1 MARPLRT
8 MTFNEPNAVSDV
20 LKYEDGSYSRDTVTI
35 ASGAGVLDIGTVLG
49 KITASGKYKKHV
61 NGATDGTEVAA
72 AVLIA
77 HVDATS
83 ADVLQAIVI
92 TRHAEV
98 SRQGLKWDSSVNN
111 QAKQDAA
118 IAQLQSL
125 GIVTRLGA

>member
-1 MARPLRT
+1 MGRPLRT
-8 MTFNEPNAVSDV
+8 MTFNEPSAVSDV

-35 ASGAGVLDIGTVLG
+35 ASGAGVLEIGTVLG

-72 AVLIA
+72 GVLIA

-98 SRQGLKWDSSVNN
+98 SRQGLKWDASVNN
-111 QAKQDAA
+111 EAKKDAA